1 MRYILALLLAFS
13 LLPSVAKADILPD
26 NMRPISNCI
35 AVSNTSDYPD
45 YWFAW
50 KIDGSRGIPSSER
63 ITNADPLCNVTGS
76 YTLLAIKKTDW
87 SKVQYGADDPNSES
101 GNPADMWTQDPQN
114 ENLFITSNYT
124 VSFDRFAPDTSDVNN
139 VYTTVYIDNVSDT
152 GVTAH
157 TASTLSVNG
166 NGEST
171 SGAKMEGNLLTTSA
185 TVLVA
190 IGLFGLGY
198 MIAAWKKK

>member
-13 LLPSVAKADILPD
+13 MLPTVAKADILPD

-45 YWFAW
+45 YWFVW
-50 KIDGSRGIPSSER
+50 KIDGWRGMPSSER

-87 SKVQYGADDPNSES
+87 SKVVYQTGTADES
-101 GNPADMWTQDPQN
+101 GDPADQWTQDPKN
-114 ENLFITSNYT
+114 ADLFVASNYT
-124 VSFDRFAPDTSDVNN
+124 VSFDRFAPDTSEVNN
-139 VYTTVYIDNVSDT
+139 VYTTAYIDNATDT

-157 TASTLSVNG
+157 TASTLSVNS
-166 NGEST
+166 NGESMSEAET
-171 SGAKMEGNLLTTSA
+171 EGNLLTNSA
-185 TVLVA
+185 LLLIA
-190 IGLFGLGY
+190 AGLFGLGY